1 MKKFRF
7 HVLGVPHTVS
17 NKEYVAC
24 AFTQKVVKFCKMM
37 RQRGHYIIHYGH
49 EDSDVDADEH
59 VTVITNKDLEI
70 AYGSYDWRKGFFKF
84 DLNDHAYKTFYKNA
98 SDAVGQR
105 KQPNDF
111 ILPFWGYGVKPVCDA
126 HPDMICVE
134 PGIGYSGG
142 HFARWKIFESYA
154 MYHAYGGLHA
164 VNICGQDNY
173 NVVIPNYFDL
183 DDFEYCSKKDDYFL
197 YLGRV
202 FDGKGVNIAIQ
213 ACERAGVRLIV
224 AGQKDESY
232 KMPDW
237 VEYVGYAGVEK
248 RKQLMSRAKAS
259 FLPSQYVEPFGGV
272 QIENLLSGTPTITT
286 DWGAFAENNLHG
298 ITGYRCRTMGDY
310 VQAIQNID
318 HIQPANC
325 RKWGENF
332 SLEKVGEM
340 YEKYFKDVLNIF
352 TGNGWYEKSP
362 STDLNV
368 LYKEYPIGSVPI
380 EGPIYDYVDIGTS
393 DFEIG
398 SGQIEAG
405 KKYILVEPL
414 KSYLDNIPNHK
425 NITKVNAAV
434 GNKNED
440 LTIFYINQENIAKH
454 NLPYWARGCN
464 KIGEKHPILID
475 LLKQLNITEDIFTKE
490 IVKVITFEQLIKEY
504 NIKRIVNLKIDTEG
518 YDHIIL
524 QDVVECILNQ
534 KIKID
539 NITVEYINYHGN
551 TFTIDS
557 LYEKIKHLYPVR
569 QKNGDNLILTKS

>member
-59 VTVITNKDLEI
+59 VTIVTNKDLEI

-84 DLNDHAYKTFYKNA
+84 DLGDHAYKTFYKNGA
-98 SDAVGQR
+98 EAVGQR

-154 MYHAYGGLHA
+154 IYHAYWGLHG
-164 VNICGQDNY
+164 VNYCNQDNY

-183 DDFEYCSKKDDYFL
+183 DDFEYCDKKDDYFL

-259 FLPSQYVEPFGGV
+259 FLPSQYIEPFGGV

-352 TGNGWYEKSP
+352 TANGWYEKSP

-368 LYKEYPIGSVPI
+368 LYKEYPVGTVPI

-414 KSYLDNIPNHK
+414 KSYLDNIPDHH
-425 NITKVNAAV
+425 NITKINAAV

-440 LTIFYINQENIAKH
+440 LEIFYVNQENIAKY
-454 NLPYWARGCN
+454 NLPYWVRGCN
-464 KIGEKHPILID
+464 KIGQNHPIVVD
-475 LLKQLNITEDIFTKE
+475 LLKQLNITENIFSQETIKA
-490 IVKVITFEQLIKEY
+490 ITFEQLIKNY

-524 QDVVECILNQ
+524 KNVVQCILTN
-534 KIKID
+534 KVKID
-539 NITVEYINYHGN
+539 NITIEYIPYHGN
-551 TFTIDS
+551 TNEIDS
-557 LYEKIKHLYPVR
+557 LYDEIKHLYPIK
-569 QKNGDNLILTKS
+569 QKNGDNLVLTKP